1 VAYKEEGMN
10 TEEIKSLLDSLAD
23 FIPQASQWEQGF
35 FESVKSQFDKKY
47 SLSVKQIET
56 VQKIAAKFTPEA
68 IREREA
74 WYESFGDTQKENLRV
89 CAEYYRG
96 SGYFGDLVENI
107 LTNPDYIPTP
117 ALYKKFTENKFASKV
132 LEAYRAE
139 PKFPV
144 GSLATLRGK
153 RSNGYL
159 AISGYAPWEDIN
171 VMVLSTNEPIV
182 SSARGCK
189 RYKCV
194 MVGGTVTLF
203 CEERDLK
210 KMKGGKKK

>member
-1 VAYKEEGMN
+1 MN
-10 TEEIKSLLDSLAD
+10 NEEIKSLLDSLAD
-23 FIPQASQWEQGF
+23 FISQASQWEQGF
-35 FESVKSQFDKKY
+35 FESVKAQFDKKHT
-47 SLSVKQIET
+47 LSVKQIET
-56 VQKIAAKFTPEA
+56 VQKIATKFTPEA

-74 WYESFGDTQKENLRV
+74 WYESFGKFQKENLRV
-89 CAEYYRG
+89 CAEYYKG

-117 ALYKKFTENKFASKV
+117 SLYKKFVENKYASKV
-132 LEAYRAE
+132 LEAYRQE

-144 GSLATLRGK
+144 GSLATLRAK

-159 AISGYAPWEDIN
+159 AENGYAPWEDVN

-182 SSARGCK
+182 SSSKGCK
-189 RYKCV
+189 RYRCV
-194 MVGGTVTLF
+194 MIGSSVTLY

-210 KMKGGKKK
+210 KMKRSK

>member
-1 VAYKEEGMN
+1 MT

-23 FIPQASQWEQGF
+23 FIPQESQWEQGF

-47 SLSVKQIET
+47 SLSVKQVET
-56 VQKIAAKFTPEA
+56 IQKIAAKFTPEA
-68 IREREA
+68 IRQREA
-74 WYESFGDTQKENLRV
+74 WYESFGDIQKENLRV

-96 SGYFGDLVENI
+96 SGYFRDLVEKV
-107 LTNPDYIPTP
+107 LTEPDYIPTP
-117 ALYKKFTENKFASKV
+117 ALYKKFVENKFACKV
-132 LEAYRAE
+132 LEAYRSE

-144 GSLATLRGK
+144 GSLATLRRV
-153 RSNGYL
+153 RSNGYM
-159 AISGYAPWEDIN
+159 AENGHAPWADVN

-189 RYKCV
+189 RYRCV
-194 MVGGTVTLF
+194 MVGSAVTLF

-210 KMKGGKKK
+210 KMKRSK

>member
-1 VAYKEEGMN
+1 MT

-35 FESVKSQFDKKY
+35 FESVRSQFDKKY
-47 SLSVKQIET
+47 SLSVKQVET
-56 VQKIAAKFTPEA
+56 IQKIAAKFTPEA
-68 IREREA
+68 IRQREA
-74 WYESFGDTQKENLRV
+74 WYESFGDIQKENLRV
-89 CAEYYRG
+89 CAEFYKG
-96 SGYFGDLVENI
+96 SGYFRDLVENI

-117 ALYKKFTENKFASKV
+117 TLYKKFTENKFASKV

-144 GSLATLRGK
+144 GSLATLRAK

-159 AISGYAPWEDIN
+159 ALNGYAPWTDVN
-171 VMVLSTNEPIV
+171 VVVLSTNEPIV

-194 MVGGTVTLF
+194 MVGSTVTLY

-210 KMKGGKKK
+210 QMKRGKKK

>member
-1 VAYKEEGMN
+1 MN
-10 TEEIKSLLDSLAD
+10 NEEIKSLLDSLAD

-35 FESVKSQFDKKY
+35 FESVKAQFDKKHT
-47 SLSVKQIET
+47 LSVKQIET
-56 VQKIAAKFTPEA
+56 VQKIASKFTPEA

-74 WYESFGDTQKENLRV
+74 WYESFGDMQRENLRV
-89 CAEYYRG
+89 CAEYYKG

-107 LTNPDYIPTP
+107 LTNPDYVPTP
-117 ALYKKFTENKFASKV
+117 SLYKKFVENKYASKV
-132 LEAYRAE
+132 LEAFRQE

-144 GSLATLRGK
+144 GSLATLRAQ

-159 AISGYAPWEDIN
+159 AENGYAPWDDVN

-189 RYKCV
+189 RYRCV
-194 MVGGTVTLF
+194 MVGSNVTLF

-210 KMKGGKKK
+210 KMKGAKKK

>member
-1 VAYKEEGMN
+1 MSN
-10 TEEIKSLLDSLAD
+10 EEIKSLLDSLAD

-35 FESVKSQFDKKY
+35 FESVKSQFDKNH
-47 SLSVKQIET
+47 SLSVKQLET
-56 VQKIAAKFTPEA
+56 IQKIAAHFTPEA

-74 WYESFGDTQKENLRV
+74 WYDSFGELQKENLRV
-89 CAEYYRG
+89 CAEYYKG
-96 SGYFGDLVENI
+96 SGYFRDLVERV
-107 LTNPDYIPTP
+107 LSEPDYIPTP
-117 ALYKKFTENKFASKV
+117 TLYKKFTENKFASKV

-144 GSLATLRGK
+144 GSLATLREQ

-159 AISGYAPWEDIN
+159 AENGHAPWCDVN

-182 SSARGCK
+182 SAARGCK
-189 RYKCV
+189 RYRCI
-194 MVGGTVTLF
+194 MVGSTVTLY

-210 KMKGGKKK
+210 KMKRGKK

>member
-1 VAYKEEGMN
+1 MN

-56 VQKIAAKFTPEA
+56 IQKIAGKFTPEA

-74 WYESFGDTQKENLRV
+74 WYESFGELQKENLRV
-89 CAEYYRG
+89 CAEYYKG
-96 SGYFGDLVENI
+96 SGYFRDLVEKV
-107 LTNPDYIPTP
+107 LTDSDYIPTP
-117 ALYKKFTENKFASKV
+117 ALYKKFVENKFASKV

-144 GSLATLRGK
+144 GSLATLRK
-153 RSNGYL
+153 VRSNGYM
-159 AISGYAPWEDIN
+159 AENGHAPWADVN

-189 RYKCV
+189 RYRCI
-194 MVGGTVTLF
+194 MVGSPVTLY

>member
-1 VAYKEEGMN
+1 MN

-23 FIPQASQWEQGF
+23 FIPQTSQWEQGF

-56 VQKIAAKFTPEA
+56 VQKIAGKFTPEA

-74 WYESFGDTQKENLRV
+74 WYESFGELQKENLRV
-89 CAEYYRG
+89 CAEYYKG
-96 SGYFGDLVENI
+96 SGYFRDLVEKV
-107 LTNPDYIPTP
+107 LTDSDYIPTP
-117 ALYKKFTENKFASKV
+117 ALYKKFVENKFASKV

-144 GSLATLRGK
+144 GSLATLRK
-153 RSNGYL
+153 VRSNGYM
-159 AISGYAPWEDIN
+159 AENGHAPWADVN

-189 RYKCV
+189 RYRCI
-194 MVGGTVTLF
+194 MVGSPVTLY

>member
-1 VAYKEEGMN
+1 MT

-35 FESVKSQFDKKY
+35 FESVRSQFDKKY

-56 VQKIAAKFTPEA
+56 IQKIAGKFTPEA

-74 WYESFGDTQKENLRV
+74 WYESFGELQKENLRV
-89 CAEYYRG
+89 CAEYYKG
-96 SGYFGDLVENI
+96 SGYFRDLVEKI
-107 LTNPDYIPTP
+107 LTEPNFVPTP
-117 ALYKKFTENKFASKV
+117 AQYKTFTENKYALKV
-132 LEAYRAE
+132 LEAYRSE

-144 GSLATLRGK
+144 GSLATLRK
-153 RSNGYL
+153 QRSNGYL
-159 AISGYAPWEDIN
+159 AENGHAPWADVN
-171 VMVLSTNEPIV
+171 VLILSTNEPIV

-189 RYKCV
+189 RYRCM
-194 MVGGTVTLF
+194 MVGSTVTLF

-210 KMKGGKKK
+210 KMKRSK